1 MKWAAIKAHITR
13 KVLDKS
19 YSDLRE
25 RANID
30 LDFLL
35 LTVAAALICAF
46 GFEMN
51 SASVIVGAMV
61 ISPLLY
67 PVICVGA
74 ATYKVD
80 WPTCRRAVGTFVIG
94 FLAAVAAS
102 VLMNV
107 LYSTAARS
115 EIIDRLGAAELD
127 YFFVAFFSGLAG
139 TYAYFSPKMHEAI
152 AGIAISVALI
162 PPVVMLGFGLAE
174 HDGGLIV
181 TSGKIMLSN
190 VFGIYAGSFIMVAAL
205 HWIAGK

>member
-1 MKWAAIKAHITR
+1 MKWPAIKAHITR
-13 KVLDKS
+13 KVLDES
-19 YSDLRE
+19 YSELRE

-35 LTVAAALICAF
+35 LTVAAAFICAF
-46 GFEMN
+46 GFKMN

-74 ATYKVD
+74 ATYQAD
-80 WPTCRRAVGTFVIG
+80 WRVCLRAVGTFIIG

-102 VLMNV
+102 IVVNCFYLTT
-107 LYSTAARS
+107 LQS
-115 EIIDRLGAAELD
+115 EIVTRLAGAAGD

-162 PPVVMLGFGLAE
+162 PPVVMLGVGLAE
-174 HDGGLIV
+174 YDGGLIV
-181 TSGKIMLSN
+181 SSGQIVLSN

-205 HWIAGK
+205 HGIAGK